1 MSARNYWSEVMHQE
15 LLKGCNLYD
24 VHGDFRT
31 LHDIM
36 QDIGAMW
43 NDAISAPN
51 FTKSVF
57 DSDDC
62 DIDDYIE
69 LATDEDF
76 KVLFGVD

>member
-1 MSARNYWSEVMHQE
+1 MNIGDYWFNDIQQFQR
-15 LLKGCNLYD
+15 LGINLYD
-24 VHGDFRT
+24 VLGNFRS
-31 LHDIM
+31 LFDIL
-36 QDIGAMW
+36 QDISPMW
-43 NDAISAPN
+43 DNAISAPD

>member
-1 MSARNYWSEVMHQE
+1 MSTRNYWSEVLHRE
-15 LLKGCNLYD
+15 LLKGCNLYG

-31 LHDIM
+31 LHDII
-36 QDIGAMW
+36 QDISAMW
-43 NDAISAPN
+43 NGAISAPN

-62 DIDDYIE
+62 DIDDDIE

-76 KVLFGVD
+76 KVLFGMD